1 MLVLKDISKS
11 YYLENEKINALKN
24 INLTINKGE
33 FVAIIGQSG
42 SGKSTLLNILGCLD
56 RQSDGKYFLCGKN
69 VSKLSSAAL
78 SKARS
83 RKIGFVFQSFN
94 LIENLTALE
103 NTELP
108 LIYRGTPKNR
118 RRKLALS
125 ALNAVGMGE
134 RTGHLPSQLSGG
146 QMQRVAVARAL
157 ICDPDIILADE
168 PTGNLDFETGREVLA
183 IFKNLTK
190 KGKTV
195 VMVTHDNKIANEADR
210 IIRREKLTNRG
221 FCDIIYS
228 AFF

>member
-11 YYLENEKINALKN
+11 YYLDNEKINALKN

-56 RQSDGKYFLCGKN
+56 RQSGGEYFLCGKN
-69 VSKLSSAAL
+69 VSKLSSSAL
-78 SKARS
+78 STLRG

-108 LIYRGTPKNR
+108 LIYRGFMKNR
-118 RRKLALS
+118 RRKLAS
-125 ALNAVGMGE
+125 DALCSVGME
-134 RTGHLPSQLSGG
+134 KRMGHLPSQLSGG

-168 PTGNLDFETGREVLA
+168 PTGNLDYKTGREVLA
-183 IFKNLTK
+183 LFKNLSK
-190 KGKTV
+190 KGKTI
-195 VMVTHDNKIANEADR
+195 VMVTHDNLIASEADR
-210 IIRREKLTNRG
+210 IIR
-221 FCDIIYS
+221 IS
-228 AFF
+228 AGKIDE

>member
-11 YYLENEKINALKN
+11 YYIENEKINALKN

-56 RQSDGKYFLCGKN
+56 RQTDGEYFLCGKN

-78 SKARS
+78 SKIRS

-94 LIENLTALE
+94 LIETLNALE

-108 LIYRGTPKNR
+108 LVYRGTPKNR
-118 RRKLALS
+118 RRRLALQ
-125 ALNAVGMGE
+125 ALYSVGMGE
-134 RTGHLPSQLSGG
+134 RIGHLPSQLSGG

-157 ICDPDIILADE
+157 ICDPQIILADE

-183 IFKNLTK
+183 IFKNLSK
-190 KGKTV
+190 QGKTV
-195 VMVTHDNKIANEADR
+195 VMVTHDNNIAKEADR
-210 IIRREKLTNRG
+210 IIRISSGEI
-221 FCDIIYS
+221 DE
-228 AFF
+228 

>member
-11 YYLENEKINALKN
+11 YYLENEKIDALKN

-56 RQSDGKYFLCGKN
+56 RQSSGEYFIGGKN
-69 VSKLSSAAL
+69 VSKLSSSAL
-78 SKARS
+78 SKVRG

-118 RRKLALS
+118 RRKLAKD
-125 ALNAVGMGE
+125 ALCAVGMGE
-134 RTGHLPSQLSGG
+134 RTQHLPSQLSGG

-168 PTGNLDFETGREVLA
+168 PTGNLDSETGREVLF
-183 IFKNLTK
+183 ILKNMARQ
-190 KGKTV
+190 GKTV
-195 VMVTHDNKIANEADR
+195 VIVTHDDSIAREADR
-210 IIRREKLTNRG
+210 IIRISAEKIDERG
-221 FCDIIYS
+221 S
-228 AFF
+228 L

>member
-11 YYLENEKINALKN
+11 YYLENEKISALKN
-24 INLTINKGE
+24 INLTINEGE

-56 RQSDGKYFLCGKN
+56 RQTDGEYFLCGKN
-69 VSKLSSAAL
+69 VKKLSSAAL
-78 SKARS
+78 SKVRG
-83 RKIGFVFQSFN
+83 RNIGFVFQSFN
-94 LIENLTALE
+94 LIESLSALE

-125 ALNAVGMGE
+125 ALCSVGMGE
-134 RTGHLPSQLSGG
+134 RIGHLPSQLSGG

-168 PTGNLDFETGREVLA
+168 PTGNLDFETGREVLTL
-183 IFKNLTK
+183 FKNMAK
-190 KGKTV
+190 QGKTV
-195 VMVTHDNKIANEADR
+195 VMVTHDNQIAREADR
-210 IIRREKLTNRG
+210 IIR
-221 FCDIIYS
+221 IS
-228 AFF
+228 AGEIDE

>member
-1 MLVLKDISKS
+1 MLVLKDICKN
-11 YYLENEKINALKN
+11 YYLENEKIYALKN

-56 RQSDGKYFLCGKN
+56 RQSDGEYFLCGKN
-69 VSKLSSAAL
+69 VSRLSSSSL

-83 RKIGFVFQSFN
+83 RQIGFVFQSFN

-108 LIYRGTPKNR
+108 LIYRGISKKR
-118 RRKLALS
+118 RRRLAEN
-125 ALNAVGMGE
+125 ALCSVGME
-134 RTGHLPSQLSGG
+134 KRMGHLPSQLSGG

-168 PTGNLDFETGREVLA
+168 PTGNLDFETGREVLEL
-183 IFKNLTK
+183 FKNLSK
-190 KGKTV
+190 KGKTI

-210 IIRREKLTNRG
+210 IIR
-221 FCDIIYS
+221 IS
-228 AFF
+228 AGEIDE

>member
-56 RQSDGKYFLCGKN
+56 RQSGGQYFLCGKN
-69 VSKLSSAAL
+69 VSKLTSSAL

-83 RKIGFVFQSFN
+83 RKIGFVFQGFN

-118 RRKLALS
+118 RRRLAID
-125 ALNAVGMGE
+125 ALNSVGMGE
-134 RTGHLPSQLSGG
+134 RIGHLPSQLSGG

-157 ICDPDIILADE
+157 ICDPDIILGDE
-168 PTGNLDFETGREVLA
+168 PTGNLDFETGREVLS
-183 IFKNLTK
+183 IFKKLAGQ
-190 KGKTV
+190 GKTV
-195 VMVTHDNKIANEADR
+195 VMVTHDNQIASEADR
-210 IIRREKLTNRG
+210 IIR
-221 FCDIIYS
+221 IS
-228 AFF
+228 AGEIDE

>member
-1 MLVLKDISKS
+1 MLVLKDVSKS
-11 YYLENEKINALKN
+11 YYIENKKVEALKN

-56 RQSDGKYFLCGKN
+56 RQTSGEYFLCGKN

-78 SKARS
+78 SRL
-83 RKIGFVFQSFN
+83 RGNKIGFVFQSFN
-94 LIENLTALE
+94 LIESLTALE

-118 RRKLALS
+118 RRRLALG
-125 ALNAVGMGE
+125 ALDSVGMGQ
-134 RTGHLPSQLSGG
+134 RTEHIPSQLSGG
-146 QMQRVAVARAL
+146 QMQRVALARAL
-157 ICDPDIILADE
+157 ICDPDIIFADE

-183 IFKNLTK
+183 IFKKLSEQGRTI
-190 KGKTV
+190 

-210 IIRREKLTNRG
+210 IIRISSGEI
-221 FCDIIYS
+221 DE
-228 AFF
+228 